1 MQRIPV
7 LERDE
12 LDEAQRAAYD
22 AIASGPRGV
31 VQGPLNVW
39 LNSAALAQHAQA
51 LGAFCRY
58 GTSLPPRLSE
68 LAILVTAVHWQAGFE
83 WYAHAG
89 LGLKAGLDPAQVE
102 VLRTGGTPDF
112 AAEDERLVHELATEL
127 LRTRDVSAA
136 TYARG
141 EAMLGRQALVELI
154 GILGYYQL
162 ISMTIKAFRVA
173 VPPGEAEPF
182 GPGADG

>member
-7 LERDE
+7 LARDE
-12 LDEAQRAAYD
+12 LDQAQREAYD

-39 LNSAALAQHAQA
+39 LHSADLAQHAQA

-58 GTSLPPRLSE
+58 GTTLPPRLSE

-83 WYAHAG
+83 WYAHAK

-112 AAEDERLVHELATEL
+112 AAEDERLVYALASEL
-127 LRTRDVSAA
+127 LRTRDISEA

-141 EAMLGRQALVELI
+141 EAVLGRRGLVELI

-162 ISMTIKAFRVA
+162 ISMTIKTFRVA
-173 VPPGEAEPF
+173 LPAGEPDPF
-182 GPGADG
+182 PAR

>member
-7 LERDE
+7 LARDA

-39 LNSAALAQHAQA
+39 LHSAELANKAQA

-83 WYAHAG
+83 WYAHAK
-89 LGLKAGLDPAQVE
+89 LGLQAGLDPAQVE
-102 VLRTGGTPDF
+102 LLRTGGTPRF
-112 AAEDERLVHELATEL
+112 AAEDEALVHDLASEL
-127 LRTRDVSAA
+127 LKTRTISPA
-136 TYARG
+136 TYERG
-141 EAMLGRQALVELI
+141 ERVLGRKGLVELI

-162 ISMTIKAFRVA
+162 ISMTIKAFGVEL
-173 VPPGEAEPF
+173 PPGEAEPF
-182 GPGADG
+182 PAC